1 MVNIIALSLELYL
14 MVIPVTFYL
23 FLVFIQNLGADRQA
37 LNIGLTLN
45 QLDQQTRRRSAK
57 TNADLELLQLRYFI
71 IVH

>member
-1 MVNIIALSLELYL
+1 MVNIIVLSLELYL